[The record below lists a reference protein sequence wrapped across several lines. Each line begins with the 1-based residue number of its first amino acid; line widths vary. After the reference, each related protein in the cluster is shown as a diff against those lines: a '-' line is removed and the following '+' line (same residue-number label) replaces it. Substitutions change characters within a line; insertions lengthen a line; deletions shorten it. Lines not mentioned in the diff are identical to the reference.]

1 MPFSTAFKGLIL
13 LACLNAVSLRP
24 VWAGD
29 VHSSDQVETSPT
41 RVRLIGEQELRGY
54 VPDQPFAFHFSLSET
69 TLTQRLI
76 FNLENALALAD
87 VEVRLNGVRQFF
99 QAPPKAQTV
108 SFALSQ
114 GQLGDNL
121 LEIILHHPSHAQIFL
136 DSYPVPESVAALSA
150 SELQRWQQ
158 AQPFATGSV
167 QLNFLPGMA
176 IELRPQGAGFVFRD
190 ANGTSLTRLNHAL
203 KHLRVTASAEISS
216 LSEADRFVLQV
227 DPRLNLWA
235 VIDQLQTLPYFVQV
249 RPVAS
254 GSQTHS

>member
-13 LACLNAVSLRP
+13 MGMLSGVCLVSP
-24 VWAGD
+24 VWAAEENFPRT
-29 VHSSDQVETSPT
+29 VEQPPT
-41 RVRLIGEQELRGY
+41 RVRLIREQELRGY
-54 VPDQPFAFHFSLSET
+54 VPDQPFAFHFSLVET
-69 TLTQRLI
+69 SLTQRLI
-76 FNLENALALAD
+76 FNLENPVALAD

-99 QAPPKAQTV
+99 QAPPHAQAV

-121 LEIILHHPSHAQIFL
+121 LEVILHHPSHAQIFL
-136 DSYPVPESVAALSA
+136 DSYPVPSPSLSA
-150 SELQRWQQ
+150 SALQRWQQ
-158 AQPFATGSV
+158 AQPDFVGGTV
-167 QLNFLPGMA
+167 QLSFLPGMA
-176 IELRPQGAGFVFRD
+176 IELRPQGAEFVFRD

-249 RPVAS
+249 RPVAPS
-254 GSQTHS
+254 SQTSS